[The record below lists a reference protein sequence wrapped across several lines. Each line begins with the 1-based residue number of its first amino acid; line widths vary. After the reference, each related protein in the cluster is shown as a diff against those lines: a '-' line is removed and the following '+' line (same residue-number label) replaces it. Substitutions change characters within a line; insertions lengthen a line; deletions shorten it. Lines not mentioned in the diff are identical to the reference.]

1 MNTPQ
6 NTTEQQHLNDLV
18 KLVKLARQD
27 PENDGCND
35 HQVSFLFRILYAN
48 VL

>member
-18 KLVKLARQD
+18 KLVKLARED
-27 PENDGCND
+27 VVNEGCND
-35 HQVSFLFRILYAN
+35 QQVNFLFRI
-48 VL
+48 